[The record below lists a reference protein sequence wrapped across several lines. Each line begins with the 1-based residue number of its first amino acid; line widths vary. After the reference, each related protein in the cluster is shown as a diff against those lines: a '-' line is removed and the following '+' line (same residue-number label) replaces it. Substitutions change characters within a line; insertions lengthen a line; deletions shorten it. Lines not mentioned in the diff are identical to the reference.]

1 MGQDSELRRLEQFV
15 EKLLVRFSELR
26 AEQARLLKEL
36 AEREQQIVE
45 LKTNIS
51 SKEIE
56 RSEISQRVN
65 RIVEQIEEWE
75 MGLDEG
81 EQIEGT
87 ADASAEPGVVE
98 GESLSEKSDAGEHRG
113 EEEGRV
119 QHNLFSI
126 AGTHR

>member
-45 LKTNIS
+45 LRANIS

-75 MGLDEG
+75 MGLEDAAPVD
-81 EQIEGT
+81 GT
-87 ADASAEPGVVE
+87 ADAFVEPGVAE
-98 GESLSEKSDAGEHRG
+98 EELPPEKGEAGEHRG

-119 QHNLFSI
+119 QPNLFSI

>member
-45 LKTNIS
+45 LRANIS

-75 MGLDEG
+75 MGLDEAEEG
-81 EQIEGT
+81 EST
-87 ADASAEPGVVE
+87 ADALAGSGVADDEP
-98 GESLSEKSDAGEHRG
+98 LPEKSDAGEHRG

-126 AGTHR
+126 AGTHK